1 MTPIPMSVESLLLVV
16 ASVIAGGIGSVT
28 GFGIGSILTPLLSLW
43 MDGRLAVAV
52 VAIPHLVGTSVRFM
66 MNEGRADRRVLWRFG
81 LASAAGGLAGALFQ
95 SAASGPRLM
104 LLLAV
109 LLLFVSIS
117 ELTGLSRRMRFTG
130 ITAWIAGI
138 LSGLLGGL
146 VGNQG
151 GVRSAAL
158 LGFGLSRDVFV
169 ATATAIALWVDG
181 ARLPIYLWTE
191 GAGLWASRAT
201 IALATAGVVTGTIAG
216 ARLLRG
222 IPEALFRKIV
232 AIILAILGIA
242 LLIRVS

>member
-1 MTPIPMSVESLLLVV
+1 MSVETLALLV
-16 ASVIAGGIGSVT
+16 ASVVAGAIGSIS

-52 VAIPHLVGTSVRFM
+52 VAIPHFIGTFVRFTM
-66 MNEGRADRRVLWRFG
+66 LDGRADRSVLWRFG
-81 LASAAGGLAGALFQ
+81 LASATGGLLGALFQ
-95 SAASGPRLM
+95 SAVNGQRLM
-104 LLLAV
+104 VLLAG

-117 ELTGLSRRMRFTG
+117 ELTGMSTRMRFTG
-130 ITAWIAGI
+130 LAAWIAGV

-158 LGFGLSRDVFV
+158 LGFGLRRDAFV

-181 ARLPIYLWTE
+181 ARLPIYLWNE
-191 GAGLWASRAT
+191 GSGLWASRNT
-201 IALATAGVVTGTIAG
+201 IALAAAGVVTGTIGG

-222 IPEALFRKIV
+222 IPEPLFRKVV
-232 AIILAILGIA
+232 AIILAILGAA
-242 LLIRVS
+242 LLNNAAGLL